1 MGSLMGR
8 ITQLTRSRQGRE
20 LMERAQRA
28 ARDPATRQRI
38 NDARSRLGKRRSGAP
53 R

>member
-8 ITQLTRSRQGRE
+8 ISEFARSRQGRQ
-20 LMERAQRA
+20 MIERTQRA

-38 NDARSRLGKRRSGAP
+38 TEARQKLARRRSAGP

>member
-8 ITQLTRSRQGRE
+8 ITQLARSRQGRQ
-20 LMERAQRA
+20 LMDRAQRA
-28 ARDPATRQRI
+28 ARDPATRRRI
-38 NDARSRLGKRRSGAP
+38 NDARSRLGQRRSGAQ

>member
-8 ITQLTRSRQGRE
+8 ITQLARSRQGKQA
-20 LMERAQRA
+20 MERAQRM

-38 NDARSRLGKRRSGAP
+38 NDARSRLGKRRGGAQ